1 MLSATGKVTWLRF
14 CGGHEKFCQT
24 IQPNKFESNS
34 REGGTYAGR
43 FAFENFNSTLFA
55 VTGQV
60 EEGQAN
66 EAQDDESVAST
77 LPDDLSDD
85 MTEVPDPLLSPF
97 LFEKKTVHPKKPDL
111 RLAGCA

>member
-1 MLSATGKVTWLRF
+1 MKIFNYKLHLLSSPLAK
-14 CGGHEKFCQT
+14 K
-24 IQPNKFESNS
+24 
-34 REGGTYAGR
+34 
-43 FAFENFNSTLFA
+43 LFA

-85 MTEVPDPLLSPF
+85 MTEVPDPRLSF
-97 LFEKKTVHPKKPDL
+97 LFGFK
-111 RLAGCA
+111 

>member
-1 MLSATGKVTWLRF
+1 MRRG
-14 CGGHEKFCQT
+14 
-24 IQPNKFESNS
+24 
-34 REGGTYAGR
+34 
-43 FAFENFNSTLFA
+43 FAFENFNYKLHLLSSPLAKKLFV

-85 MTEVPDPLLSPF
+85 MTEVPHPCCPIF
-97 LFEKKTVHPKKPDL
+97 VWFQTIHPKSN
-111 RLAGCA
+111 RSSLAGCA